1 MRYEKIHLKDR
12 FPFLGDNGR
21 DPVLEI
27 YLQDAIRAGVEPR
40 IIPEHEKR
48 PCLLVCPGGGYWSC
62 SRREAEPVVLNFLPA
77 GFNAFILSYSTN
89 GDNHFPTQLR
99 EVAAAMELITENAV
113 DWRCDPE
120 RIAIAGF
127 SAGGH
132 LAAHY
137 SNYYHCKE
145 VRELFPESKK
155 VAACLLGYPVITAD
169 PDHCH
174 RGSIEQMAGY
184 FPIKEEDLPKFS
196 CEYQV
201 TENTPPTFIWH
212 TAEDA
217 LVPVENSLFYATAL
231 SKHKVPFECHI
242 YPYGCHGRSTADL
255 QSCLEIEPGMEYLHD
270 WLTAAKKWLKMV
282 LKMQ

>member
-27 YLQDAIRAGVEPR
+27 YLQETIKVAVIGHLPWQK
-40 IIPEHEKR
+40 KR

-62 SRREAEPVVLNFLPA
+62 SRREAEPVVLNFLPE
-77 GFNAFILSYSTN
+77 GFNAFILTYSVG
-89 GDNHFPTQLR
+89 GDHHFPTQLR
-99 EVAAAMELITENAV
+99 EVAAAMELITENAA
-113 DWRCDPE
+113 DWCCDPE
-120 RIAIAGF
+120 RIAIMGF

-137 SNYYHCKE
+137 TNYYHCKE
-145 VRELFPESKK
+145 VREWFPESKK

-169 PDHCH
+169 PNYCH
-174 RGSIEQMAGY
+174 RGSIAQMAGY
-184 FPIKEEDLPKFS
+184 FPITEEDLPKFS

-217 LVPVENSLFYATAL
+217 VVPVENSLFYATAL
-231 SKHKVPFECHI
+231 SKHKVSFEYHV
-242 YPYGCHGRSTADL
+242 YPYGCHGRSTADM
-255 QSCLEIEPGMEYLHD
+255 QTCAEIEPGMDYLKD
-270 WLTAAKKWLKMV
+270 WLSASKKWLKMTF
-282 LKMQ
+282 KMQ